1 MLPIGRHRPGPDQ
14 TERAERVIVMSP
26 APVRDDGVMSVDLT
40 GEMDDVAALGG
51 FFGLATGPTEGADPS
66 WRPFHTFTGDVLDQR
81 VDQVAGQLG
90 GAPRRIAASL
100 LSLSVSARVT
110 ALVLG
115 AGTLHGVVPRLHDRL
130 RWRPWSGGP
139 MPLWIERPEPAGRPA
154 DDPAA
159 LADLAARELDATL
172 HPLLDAIGAQAS
184 VSSQVV
190 LGNVASSLGGALRIL
205 LTQRPDSSSGA
216 LALAVGIL
224 GQPPLAGL
232 GEIVDEPSHP
242 TGVGFARRT
251 CCLFY
256 RVPGGGTCGDCVLN
270 AR

>member
-1 MLPIGRHRPGPDQ
+1 
-14 TERAERVIVMSP
+14 
-26 APVRDDGVMSVDLT
+26 MSVDLT
-40 GEMDDVAALGG
+40 GEMDDVATLGG
-51 FFGLATGPTEGADPS
+51 FFALATGPTEGADPS
-66 WRPFHTFTGDVLDQR
+66 WRPFPAFTGDALDQR
-81 VDQVAGQLG
+81 VDQVAEQLG

-115 AGTLHGVVPRLHDRL
+115 AGALHRVVPRLHDRL

-139 MPLWIERPEPAGRPA
+139 MPLCIERPEPAEGPGAPA
-154 DDPAA
+154 DLAPA
-159 LADLAARELDATL
+159 AARELDATL
-172 HPLLDAIGAQAS
+172 RPLLDAIGDRAAVSAQ
-184 VSSQVV
+184 VTW
-190 LGNVASSLGGALRIL
+190 GNVASSLGGALRML

-216 LALAVGIL
+216 LALAVGML
-224 GQPPLAGL
+224 AQPPLVGL
-232 GEIVDEPSHP
+232 GEVVAEPAHP

>member
-1 MLPIGRHRPGPDQ
+1 M
-14 TERAERVIVMSP
+14 P
-26 APVRDDGVMSVDLT
+26 ADLT

-51 FFGLATGPTEGADPS
+51 FFGLATGPAEGVDPS
-66 WRPFHTFTGDVLDQR
+66 WRPFHSFTGAVLDER
-81 VDQVAGQLG
+81 VDQVAEQLG
-90 GAPRRIAASL
+90 GVPRRIAASL

-130 RWRPWSGGP
+130 QWRPWSGGP
-139 MPLWIERPEPAGRPA
+139 APLWIERPEAVAEDPAGSA
-154 DDPAA
+154 DLA
-159 LADLAARELDATL
+159 LLAARELDATL
-172 HPLLDAIGAQAS
+172 RPLLDAIGAQAS
-184 VSSQVV
+184 VSAQVV
-190 LGNVASSLGGALRIL
+190 RGNVASSLGGALRML

-224 GQPPLAGL
+224 GHPPWNGL

-256 RVPGGGTCGDCVLN
+256 RVPGGGTCADCVLN
-270 AR
+270 G